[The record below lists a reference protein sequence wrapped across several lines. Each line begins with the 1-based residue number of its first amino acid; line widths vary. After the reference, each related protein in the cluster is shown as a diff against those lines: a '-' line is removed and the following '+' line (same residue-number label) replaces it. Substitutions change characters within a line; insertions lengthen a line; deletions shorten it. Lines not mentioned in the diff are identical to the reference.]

1 MNWRKSSFSSAHFGW
16 PVSFQNFFP
25 ILIPFSEMK
34 QLHETIYEFQ
44 RTEKMWIED
53 GGTVDSRL
61 ASMHPYPRHHVFQ
74 SVDAP
79 QKGPRAAP

>member
-1 MNWRKSSFSSAHFGW
+1 
-16 PVSFQNFFP
+16 
-25 ILIPFSEMK
+25 MK

-44 RTEKMWIED
+44 RTEKMWIEE

-61 ASMHPYPRHHVFQ
+61 ASAHPYPRYHVFQ
-74 SVDAP
+74 SVDAS